1 MSPRQRVPRRG
12 LRWVATNLAPPAVSL
27 FDPNG
32 LSPVMHPR
40 SRGVPG
46 VLAPSHPNPSTLSPS
61 TLSLT
66 LHPLSHSN
74 LSHPPPSATLR
85 PLSHSTCFI
94 SSLSPCLLTC
104 LFSSLSSPLSPPV
117 RRLSADEE
125 AEVQGGG
132 GESEEGESDEGAGE
146 RGESESDSEEESEQ
160 EEGGGAGGVSSQW
173 EELVSEEER
182 EREEEKRRKKRRKKG
197 RKSGS
202 SDSDSSSSDESSEEG
217 EEEEEEEE
225 REEGEERGEE
235 EGGKAG
241 KRKRKGQG
249 EGDAFKDMD
258 FGEGGEMVVRVVGQG
273 GVGGGVLRCRV
284 CPRVLCVN
292 SDNMKKHL
300 ASKKHV
306 AAVGRH
312 ERGELQVVVNSD
324 GEVEAIGE
332 THAERFERTKAAAA
346 AAAADAAAA
355 AAEAAE
361 AAAAAT
367 AAGTAAADG
376 AAAGSAKKHKADGG
390 RQRQQRRKQLQQQKK
405 KKLGAEAATAGGH
418 GRDSG
423 MAGAAGVPGTP
434 KEAARSRKTK
444 KGGADKASG
453 GNVNAGGA
461 AVAVAREG
469 GGADGSGVGGVG
481 GVGDKHKKRKN
492 VKELVKGGGV
502 AGSAPLAGKRKEPR
516 RFTIRLS
523 KEKKRGL
530 ANRIKRGPMFI
541 QHVAALSK
549 RRIVLASASPR
560 RRELLSG
567 LGLSVDVIPSTFNE
581 DLNKAAFAS
590 AGDYAAETAT
600 HKAIEV
606 SSKAL
611 RAAQASGE
619 APPTLVIAAD
629 TVVEIDGELLEKP
642 ASKEDAIRM
651 LSLLSGRK
659 HRVFTGV
666 ALVLPA
672 VTDPLIGRSPLLRSF
687 HECTQVEFASLSRA
701 EIEAYVATG
710 EPMDK
715 AGGYGIQGLGG
726 CLVKAING
734 CYFNV
739 MGLPLNR

>member
-1 MSPRQRVPRRG
+1 MIKRRDYRMLHQEDG
-12 LRWVATNLAPPAVSL
+12 LAAASSDDSSSSSDDDDNVA
-27 FDPNG
+27 
-32 LSPVMHPR
+32 
-40 SRGVPG
+40 SRR
-46 VLAPSHPNPSTLSPS
+46 PS
-61 TLSLT
+61 
-66 LHPLSHSN
+66 
-74 LSHPPPSATLR
+74 SHPPPPLTLR
-85 PLSHSTCFI
+85 PSQPLSHRSHPP
-94 SSLSPCLLTC
+94 SLCLR
-104 LFSSLSSPLSPPV
+104 LSPPA
-117 RRLSADEE
+117 STEE
-125 AEVQGGG
+125 DQEVQGGG
-132 GESEEGESDEGAGE
+132 GDSEEGESG
-146 RGESESDSEEESEQ
+146 RGESESDSEESE
-160 EEGGGAGGVSSQW
+160 EEGGGAVGVSSQW

-202 SDSDSSSSDESSEEG
+202 SDSDSSTSDDSSDGGEEG
-217 EEEEEEEE
+217 EEDGEEDEEEEG
-225 REEGEERGEE
+225 EEGEERGEE

-241 KRKRKGQG
+241 KRKRKGQREG
-249 EGDAFKDMD
+249 EAFKDMD

-273 GVGGGVLRCRV
+273 GGGVLRCRV

-300 ASKKHV
+300 ASKKHVAAVGRHGRGELQVVVNIVVVNSDGEKHV

-355 AAEAAE
+355 AA
-361 AAAAAT
+361 AAAAAES
-367 AAGTAAADG
+367 AAATPAA
-376 AAAGSAKKHKADGG
+376 AAAGAGGSKKQKGDGG

-405 KKLGAEAATAGGH
+405 KKLSA
-418 GRDSG
+418 
-423 MAGAAGVPGTP
+423 AGAAGGDSPAAAAAAAPAVRGGGVAGAPRVPGTP
-434 KEAARSRKTK
+434 GEAARSGKVK
-444 KGGADKASG
+444 KGGAAKASG
-453 GNVNAGGA
+453 GNASASGTAPRSCEGA
-461 AVAVAREG
+461 A
-469 GGADGSGVGGVG
+469 ADGSGVGGA
-481 GVGDKHKKRKN
+481 GDKCKKGRK
-492 VKELVKGGGV
+492 VKDSVKGLGQGE
-502 AGSAPLAGKRKEPR
+502 GSAALRATLTGKRSAEMGAGKEG
-516 RFTIRLS
+516 
-523 KEKKRGL
+523 EKGMEGGL
-530 ANRIKRGPMFI
+530 T
-541 QHVAALSK
+541 
-549 RRIVLASASPR
+549 
-560 RRELLSG
+560 
-567 LGLSVDVIPSTFNE
+567 VDVIPSTFNE

-611 RAAQASGE
+611 RDAQATGE

-642 ASKEDAIRM
+642 VSKEDAIRM
-651 LSLLSGRK
+651 LLLLSGRK

-687 HECTQVEFASLSRA
+687 HECTQVEFASLSQA
-701 EIEAYVATG
+701 EVEAYVATG

-739 MGLPLNR
+739 MGLPLNRLASEIDQLITSKLINLDV

>member
-1 MSPRQRVPRRG
+1 MLHQEDGPAAASSDDSSSSSDDDDN
-12 LRWVATNLAPPAVSL
+12 VASSDDVLPLTL
-27 FDPNG
+27 DP
-32 LSPVMHPR
+32 
-40 SRGVPG
+40 
-46 VLAPSHPNPSTLSPS
+46 LSPS
-61 TLSLT
+61 APLT
-66 LHPLSHSN
+66 LRPSHPLSHR
-74 LSHPPPSATLR
+74 SHPPSLCLR
-85 PLSHSTCFI
+85 
-94 SSLSPCLLTC
+94 
-104 LFSSLSSPLSPPV
+104 LSPPV
-117 RRLSADEE
+117 SAEE
-125 AEVQGGG
+125 DQEVQGGG
-132 GESEEGESDEGAGE
+132 GDSEEGESE
-146 RGESESDSEEESEQ
+146 RGESESDSEESE
-160 EEGGGAGGVSSQW
+160 EEGGGAVGVSSQW

-202 SDSDSSSSDESSEEG
+202 SDSDSSTSDDSSDGGEEG
-217 EEEEEEEE
+217 EEDGEEDEEEEG
-225 REEGEERGEE
+225 EEGEERGEE

-241 KRKRKGQG
+241 KRKRKGQREG
-249 EGDAFKDMD
+249 EAFKDMD

-273 GVGGGVLRCRV
+273 GGGVLRCRV

-355 AAEAAE
+355 AA
-361 AAAAAT
+361 AAAAAES
-367 AAGTAAADG
+367 AAATP
-376 AAAGSAKKHKADGG
+376 AAAGAGAGGSKKQKGDGG

-405 KKLGAEAATAGGH
+405 KKLSA
-418 GRDSG
+418 
-423 MAGAAGVPGTP
+423 AGAAGGDSPAAAAANAAAAAPAGRGGGVAGAPRVPGIP
-434 KEAARSRKTK
+434 GEAARSGKVK
-444 KGGADKASG
+444 KGGAAKVNGGNASASG
-453 GNVNAGGA
+453 TAPRSCEGA
-461 AVAVAREG
+461 A
-469 GGADGSGVGGVG
+469 ADGSGVGGA
-481 GVGDKHKKRKN
+481 GDKRKKGRK
-492 VKELVKGGGV
+492 VKDSVKGLGQGE
-502 AGSAPLAGKRKEPR
+502 GSAALRATLTGKRSAEMGAGKEG
-516 RFTIRLS
+516 
-523 KEKKRGL
+523 EKGMEG
-530 ANRIKRGPMFI
+530 ATRIAVRP
-541 QHVAALSK
+541 
-549 RRIVLASASPR
+549 
-560 RRELLSG
+560 
-567 LGLSVDVIPSTFNE
+567 
-581 DLNKAAFAS
+581 
-590 AGDYAAETAT
+590 DYAAETAT

-611 RAAQASGE
+611 RAAQATGE

-642 ASKEDAIRM
+642 VSKEDAIRM
-651 LSLLSGRK
+651 LLLLSGRK

-687 HECTQVEFASLSRA
+687 HECTQVEFASLSQA
-701 EIEAYVATG
+701 EVEAYVATG

-739 MGLPLNR
+739 MGLPLNSAGVLGGAGGCWGAGGAGVLGGAGVCW